1 MIMSREHN
9 CQGVKKSTSMCGEN
23 TLVLLFV
30 CEERADIDEFAVL
43 TLDWDVKRG
52 YIVFV
57 SS

>member
-9 CQGVKKSTSMCGEN
+9 CHGVKKSTSMCGEN

-43 TLDWDVKRG
+43 TLD
-52 YIVFV
+52 
-57 SS
+57 